1 MNLYLICLR
10 IVKESITLVMMKT
23 EKVTVYENGYQAG
36 SYKVNPYNGKNKLR
50 CEDDY
55 FED

>member
-23 EKVTVYENGYQAG
+23 EKVAVYENGCQAG